1 MVIFT
6 VVPWVCWS
14 VATSRNSGSVFI
26 FARIFGA
33 HSFSS
38 ARLASCSVYS
48 NCVRVARPPSRT
60 SCEACMYRRAPST
73 FSSLR
78 PQPRDDL
85 LRVDIALVRAAS
97 A

>member
-1 MVIFT
+1 MVSCS
-6 VVPWVCWS
+6 VVPSVCWS

-60 SCEACMYRRAPST
+60 SCDACMIEARALDLLE
-73 FSSLR
+73 LR
-78 PQPRDDL
+78 PQPGDDL
-85 LRVDIALVRAAS
+85 LRIDIALFARLQA
-97 A
+97 